1 MDDLISRQAAYEA
14 LTAYYHHTTDMQH
27 AALHDA
33 LNRVPSAQPEK
44 RTENTRKTHGVF
56 LDLIDRQA
64 AIDAIEKTNIPEDMC
79 VFEIVSH
86 IETEI
91 ATLPSASPEQ
101 DPDEWCTD
109 CKEYDKERHCCPRF
123 NRVIRTAM
131 ADAQPEIIRCKDCKH
146 WKNKHLCE
154 SLSRY
159 GSYET
164 KADFYC
170 GYAERK
176 TND

>member
-1 MDDLISRQAAYEA
+1 MDDLISRQ
-14 LTAYYHHTTDMQH
+14 
-27 AALHDA
+27 DA
-33 LNRVPSAQPEK
+33 LAVCLKYNGRGYVWSCIMGDIRKLPSAQPEK
-44 RTENTRKTHGVF
+44 RTENARKTHGVF
-56 LDLIDRQA
+56 LDVIDRQA
-64 AIDAIEKTNIPEDMC
+64 AMDALARMAREKFNLSDEFNHYLAGLMDGENAIWQ
-79 VFEIVSH
+79 
-86 IETEI
+86 
-91 ATLPSASPEQ
+91 LPS
-101 DPDEWCTD
+101 
-109 CKEYDKERHCCPRF
+109 
-123 NRVIRTAM
+123 
-131 ADAQPEIIRCKDCKH
+131 AQPEIIRCRDCKH